1 MLLLLLLLVL
11 GPLLLRTLRLSLE
24 LLGINGLRLLL
35 PLAAHLEHEKHT
47 GYLADVFVEFV
58 FLLFEIPW

>member
-1 MLLLLLLLVL
+1 MLLLLLPLVL

-47 GYLADVFVEFV
+47 GYNGRRFFW
-58 FLLFEIPW
+58 LFEIPW